1 MQMINKKR
9 RRTKKN
15 QRNLLELFQEEIKKD
30 IDTSCKTNLDLL
42 KQRKVK
48 NVKIFEDEE
57 DETIYQKYLLI

>member
-1 MQMINKKR
+1 MINKKR